1 MIETLGQYKILDRIG
16 AGGLGE
22 VLRARDTRL
31 GRTVAIK
38 VIGPDIAADAERRER
53 FIADARA
60 AARLSHPNIAE
71 LYEVGEDQ
79 GHLFVVFEFAP
90 GELLSTKIAGRP
102 MNPRRVID
110 LAGQV
115 ADALADAHADGVIHQ
130 DIKPSNIMVTP
141 KGHAKVLDFGLAS
154 WTSGGA
160 ERREAANTM
169 QSPGPPQ
176 GAVAYLSPE
185 QARGEPVDHR
195 TDIFS
200 LGSVMFEMLTG
211 KPPFGGANRTEVAQ
225 QIVQAP
231 APLPSST
238 NKSLPIELDPIV
250 ARALS
255 KSLDERYES
264 AVTLAAEL
272 RSVGAILDVRAD
284 ASPPPVVHATVRK
297 TRRRSGAGWIILLL
311 VLAALAVAAWFG
323 RDAIESFIRRTLGLA
338 AGTAPAGSPL
348 FRGRPSTMV
357 TGTSWRRPGL
367 RPHF

>member
-1 MIETLGQYKILDRIG
+1 MSVGSGFSRGCQYNRRASMVETLGQYKILDRIG

-38 VIGPDIAADAERRER
+38 VIGPDIAADPERRER
-53 FIADARA
+53 FIAAARA
-60 AARLSHPNIAE
+60 AAKLSHPNIAE

-141 KGHAKVLDFGLAS
+141 KGNAKILDFGLAN
-154 WTSGGA
+154 WTSGGV
-160 ERREAANTM
+160 ERRDAANM
-169 QSPGPPQ
+169 MHSPGPAQ
-176 GAVAYLSPE
+176 GTVAYLSPE
-185 QARGEPVDHR
+185 QARGERVDHR
-195 TDIFS
+195 TDVFS
-200 LGSVMFEMLTG
+200 LGTVMFEMLTG
-211 KPPFGGANRTEVAQ
+211 KLPFAGANRPEVAL

-231 APLPSST
+231 APLPSSV

-255 KSLDERYES
+255 KSLDQRYES

-284 ASPPPVVHATVRK
+284 ASPPPVVHATVRQPK
-297 TRRRSGAGWIILLL
+297 GRSSARWIILLI
-311 VLAALAVAAWFG
+311 VLAALAAAAWFG
-323 RDAIESFIRRTLGLA
+323 RDAIESFIRGTVGDGL
-338 AGTAPAGSPL
+338 
-348 FRGRPSTMV
+348 
-357 TGTSWRRPGL
+357 
-367 RPHF
+367 

>member
-1 MIETLGQYKILDRIG
+1 MIETLGQYKILDRLG

-38 VIGPDIAADAERRER
+38 VIGPGIAADTGRRER

-60 AARLSHPNIAE
+60 AARLSHPNVAE

-90 GELLSTKIAGRP
+90 GEPLSTKIAGRP
-102 MNPRRVID
+102 MNPRLVID

-115 ADALADAHADGVIHQ
+115 ADALADGHADGVIHQ
-130 DIKPSNIMVTP
+130 DIKPSNIIVTP
-141 KGHAKVLDFGLAS
+141 KGHAKILDFGLAA

-160 ERREAANTM
+160 ERRDAANM
-169 QSPGPPQ
+169 MHSPGPAQ
-176 GAVAYLSPE
+176 GTVAYLSPE
-185 QARGEPVDHR
+185 QALGEHVDHR
-195 TDIFS
+195 SDVFS

-211 KPPFGGANRTEVAQ
+211 KPPFGGATRSEVAQ
-225 QIVQAP
+225 QIVQAQ
-231 APLPSST
+231 APLPSSV
-238 NKSLPIELDPIV
+238 NRSLPIELDPIV

-255 KSLDERYES
+255 KTLDQRYDS
-264 AVTLAAEL
+264 AATLAAEL

-284 ASPPPVVHATVRK
+284 ASPPPVVHAPVWQAKRS
-297 TRRRSGAGWIILLL
+297 SGAAWIILLL
-311 VLAALAVAAWFG
+311 VLAALAAAWFG

-338 AGTAPAGSPL
+338 PSPVIA
-348 FRGRPSTMV
+348 FVAR
-357 TGTSWRRPGL
+357 WL
-367 RPHF
+367 R